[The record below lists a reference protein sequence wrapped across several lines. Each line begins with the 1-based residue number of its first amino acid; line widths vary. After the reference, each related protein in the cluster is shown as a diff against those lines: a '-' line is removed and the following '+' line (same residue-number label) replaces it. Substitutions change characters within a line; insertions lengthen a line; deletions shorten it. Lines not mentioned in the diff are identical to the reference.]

1 MKRSY
6 ITCFFA
12 ALGISILVF
21 LTIKTVQM
29 DKQISQIARPSKLF
43 TPANI
48 ISDFPYSAKW
58 AVKLSP
64 SHDRFFYV
72 LSQQPLY
79 WIGKG
84 MQVVVFETS
93 DKKYVVKFFQ
103 LAHIKAHSKRSWY
116 KNLFSRESN
125 EQKRERK
132 ERKDELFASSK
143 MCFEEL
149 PEETGFVYVHLN
161 RTNELIKGVKL
172 IDKSGQSHRIRG
184 DEACFVVQKKA
195 SYLIPTFVKLME
207 SGDFQMACRR
217 VDHVFDLLLAV
228 AKKGFIDSDDALIR
242 NNNIGFSEDRAIY
255 IDTGHISRAKE
266 LDLYKRMS
274 YEFDVRL
281 EPLQKWLDVMYPSLA
296 AYYAERRAQILEGLK
311 AASPTKT

>member
-6 ITCFFA
+6 VTCFFA
-12 ALGISILVF
+12 VLGISILVF

-48 ISDFPYSAKW
+48 ISDFPYNAKW
-58 AVKLSP
+58 EVKLSP

-103 LAHIKAHSKRSWY
+103 LSHIKANSKRSWY
-116 KNLFSRESN
+116 KRIFSSESK
-125 EQKRERK
+125 EQKRQRK

-161 RTNELIKGVKL
+161 RTNEQIKGVKL
-172 IDKSGQSHRIRG
+172 IDKCGQSHRIRG
-184 DEACFVVQKKA
+184 DEACFIVQKKA
-195 SYLIPTFVKLME
+195 SYIIPTFVKLME
-207 SGDFQMACRR
+207 SGEFQKACRR
-217 VDHVFDLLLAV
+217 VDQIFDLLLGV
-228 AKKGFIDSDDALIR
+228 AKKGFVDSDDALIR

-255 IDTGHISRAKE
+255 IDTGHLSRARE
-266 LDLYKRMS
+266 LDLHKRMS

-281 EPLQKWLDVMYPSLA
+281 EPLQKWLDIMYPTLA
-296 AYYAERRAQILEGLK
+296 KYYAEKRAQILGELSG
-311 AASPTKT
+311 SSKT